1 MNITI
6 FSGIM
11 LGMASS
17 LHCIGMCGPLGLSI
31 PGGNGNSIGRIFSFS
46 IYHFGRIL
54 TYTLFGLIF
63 GLAGKGIYLAG
74 FQQMTSI
81 FLGILMIGI
90 FLRHFFFRNFL
101 SSPVAGRLMKKVQTL
116 FSVVWTYQGRLRFLL
131 LGMINGLLPCGMV
144 YLALALA
151 VTTKSLSGSILL
163 MAMFGLGT
171 LPALAGLRYFAFS
184 LSLPIR
190 NYFKK
195 ISPFLIGIMGMM
207 LILRGMNLGIP
218 YLSPAIAGSSA
229 AGISCH

>member
-1 MNITI
+1 MNLTI

-31 PGGNGNSIGRIFSFS
+31 PGVNANSLRGIFTFS
-46 IYHFGRIL
+46 IYHLGRIL
-54 TYTLFGLIF
+54 TYALFGLIF
-63 GLAGKGIYLAG
+63 GLAGRGIYLAG

-81 FLGILMIGI
+81 VLGILMVGI
-90 FLRHFFFRNFL
+90 FIRHFFFNNIL
-101 SSPVAGRLMKKVQTL
+101 SSSVAGRLLKRIQFL
-116 FSVVWTYQGRLRFLL
+116 FGSVWAYQGRLRFVL

-151 VTTKSLSGSILL
+151 VTTKSLSGGILL
-163 MAMFGLGT
+163 MTMFGLGT

-184 LSLPIR
+184 LSLPMR

-218 YLSPAIAGSSA
+218 YLSPAITGSSP